1 MTVTSIRS
9 RAAAYTLTAL
19 LALTACGSPQPA
31 AQPIATN
38 IPTTAETSPTPAEPP
53 TTAPAATTAAPTVK
67 PAVKPSPTK
76 KRATAPTRKPAP
88 KVTTTKPKPK
98 ASTARPPS
106 GQQGVHPGAFCTPV
120 GAIGYTSKG
129 TKMRC
134 TKKDGDIRARWRA
147 A

>member
-1 MTVTSIRS
+1 MTITSIRG
-9 RAAAYTLTAL
+9 RAAAYTLAAL
-19 LALTACGSPQPA
+19 LALTACGSSPQPA

-38 IPTTAETSPTPAEPP
+38 IPSSVETSPTPAELEATAATIEASP
-53 TTAPAATTAAPTVK
+53 TTAKPATKPTPTKTRTTA
-67 PAVKPSPTK
+67 PS
-76 KRATAPTRKPAP
+76 RKPAP
-88 KVTTTKPKPK
+88 KATTVKPKPT
-98 ASTARPPS
+98 TAKPPS

>member
-1 MTVTSIRS
+1 MPITSIRG
-9 RAAAYTLTAL
+9 RAAATLAAL
-19 LALTACGSPQPA
+19 LTLTACGSPQPA

-38 IPTTAETSPTPAEPP
+38 IPTAVEASPTPE
-53 TTAPAATTAAPTVK
+53 PAATTPAAEASPTVK
-67 PAVKPSPTK
+67 PAVKPTPAKPRTTTPS
-76 KRATAPTRKPAP
+76 RKPAP
-88 KVTTTKPKPK
+88 KATTTKPKPK
-98 ASTARPPS
+98 PTTAKPPS